1 MCAEYVFFLF
11 SNRPLLNFCML
22 CSTVHHMKTTFAC
35 RFSSSRFLHARLR
48 TATLR
53 SDFEGQAV
61 LLNLLL
67 RNYLSSNLFE
77 QADKLVSKSSFP
89 DTATNNEWA
98 RFLYYLGKCRVGSPT
113 TGPTLCTTWVEL
125 TDQQQMGLLSVL
137 LG

>member
-1 MCAEYVFFLF
+1 MSAEYIYIF
-11 SNRPLLNFCML
+11 SNLPLLNFCML

-35 RFSSSRFLHARLR
+35 LFSSYRFLHARLR

-98 RFLYYLGKCRVGSPT
+98 RFLYYLGKCRVDSPT
-113 TGPTLCTTWVEL
+113 IGPALCTTWVEV
-125 TDQQQMGLLSVL
+125 TDQQQMGLLSIL